1 MSQGAAAAA
10 RLGDFVSE
18 AAPPAGARARAA
30 IAVLDTV
37 GVTLAGASEPA
48 SRIVRQVIAAEG
60 GEACTVCGTPDFGA
74 ARRPAEY
81 PDMNTTRTLGWSSAS
96 RSTW

>member
-1 MSQGAAAAA
+1 MSQIAAATA
-10 RLGDFVSE
+10 RLGDFVID

-48 SRIVRQVIAAEG
+48 SHIVRRVVDSEG
-60 GEACTVCGTPDFGA
+60 GESCGVFGTPVRASMSGA
-74 ARRPAEY
+74 ALANGTAAHALDY
-81 PDMNTTRTLGWSSAS
+81 DDM
-96 RSTW
+96 

>member
-1 MSQGAAAAA
+1 MSKAAAATA
-10 RLGDFVSE
+10 RLGDFVSD

-48 SRIVRQVIAAEG
+48 GLIVRQVVAAEG
-60 GEACTVCGTPDFGA
+60 GDACSVFGTPV
-74 ARRPAEY
+74 R
-81 PDMNTTRTLGWSSAS
+81 AS
-96 RSTW
+96 